1 MTRTQKIPTAR
12 VRIKI
17 CGITRGSDAWAAAE
31 HGADAIGLVFYPHSP
46 RAVNVGQALEILAGL
61 PPFLTRVGLF
71 VDTGEDEIRAL
82 LKHVALDVLQF
93 HGDEPPEYC
102 RSFGKPY
109 VKAIRVREGVDIP
122 ALCRIYADASALLLD
137 SFVTGSPG
145 GSGQTFDWA
154 AIPEQLEKPIILAGG
169 LSPDNVASAIAA
181 ARPYAVDVSGGVE
194 RAKGIKDEEKL
205 RRFMRTVW
213 DARLD

>member
-1 MTRTQKIPTAR
+1 MTGTQEIPTTH
-12 VRIKI
+12 VKIKI
-17 CGITRGSDAWAAAE
+17 CGITRGRDAWAASE
-31 HGADAIGLVFYPHSP
+31 HGADAIGLVFYSGSP
-46 RAVNVGQALEILAGL
+46 RAVNIDQAFEILAGL

-71 VDTGEDEIRAL
+71 VDAEEDKIRAIL
-82 LKHVALDVLQF
+82 ERVSLDVLQF

-102 RSFGKPY
+102 RKFGKPY
-109 VKAIRVREGVDIP
+109 VKAIRVREGVDLR
-122 ALCRIYADASALLLD
+122 ALCWIYADASALLLD
-137 SFVTGSPG
+137 SFVTGLPG
-145 GSGQTFDWA
+145 GTGQTFDWA

-213 DARLD
+213 DARLG

>member
-17 CGITRGSDAWAAAE
+17 CGITRGCDAWAATE

-46 RAVNVGQALEILAGL
+46 RAVNAGQALEILAGL

-71 VDTGEDEIRAL
+71 VDPGEDEIRRV

-102 RSFGKPY
+102 RRFGKPY
-109 VKAIRVREGVDIP
+109 VKAIRVREGVDLR

-137 SFVTGSPG
+137 SFVTGLPG
-145 GSGQTFDWA
+145 GTGKTFDWA
-154 AIPEQLEKPIILAGG
+154 AVPEQLEKPIILAGG

-213 DARLD
+213 DARLG

>member
-17 CGITRGSDAWAAAE
+17 CGITRGCDAWAATE

-46 RAVNVGQALEILAGL
+46 RAVNAGQALEILAGL

-71 VDTGEDEIRAL
+71 VDMGEDEIRAV

-102 RSFGKPY
+102 RRFGKPY
-109 VKAIRVREGVDIP
+109 VKAIRVREGVDLH

-137 SFVTGSPG
+137 SFVTGLPG
-145 GSGQTFDWA
+145 GTGRTFDWA
-154 AIPEQLEKPIILAGG
+154 AVPEQLEKPIILAGG

-194 RAKGIKDEEKL
+194 RAKGIKDEKKL
-205 RRFMRTVW
+205 QRFMRTVW
-213 DARLD
+213 DARLG